1 MKFWEQPIPQ
11 PSPEE
16 VAEALAVAGIRA
28 VSPAGAA
35 ALFNVSEH
43 SIYRAL
49 KSGAGIR
56 AHRVG
61 GNLRIFVRGAMS
73 DSGEFFAVANRM
85 QRMSR
90 GRKRVGK
97 G

>member
-16 VAEALAVAGIRA
+16 VAEALARAGIRA
-28 VSPAGAA
+28 VSP
-35 ALFNVSEH
+35 
-43 SIYRAL
+43 
-49 KSGAGIR
+49 
-56 AHRVG
+56 
-61 GNLRIFVRGAMS
+61 
-73 DSGEFFAVANRM
+73 AVANRM